1 MVDAFS
7 EEIDSPLLVPI
18 LQVRLIATLKL
29 HHKSDYAHDDIG
41 KSHEDN

>member
-7 EEIDSPLLVPI
+7 EEIDRPLLVPI
-18 LQVRLIATLKL
+18 LQVRLITTLEL
-29 HHKSDYAHDDIG
+29 HDKSDYTHDDIG